1 MMSNKIDRR
10 VLRTRQLLR
19 NALLGLI
26 QERDFDSLTVQDITE
41 RATLNRATFYL
52 HYADKHDLLLQ
63 VIRETLVELTDL
75 PLPHP
80 YNADTTQIDPERI
93 RDFFISVF
101 QHVITHLTF
110 YRVML
115 QAGGMAGVSDE
126 IHATIYKV
134 AMWMIGRVE
143 GVRWRV
149 PSEVIMSMVSGA
161 YLGVVRWAVTQSAP
175 PTPEH
180 LAGQFIEVMMP
191 GIINAIERL

>member
-1 MMSNKIDRR
+1 MSNKIDRR

-19 NALLGLI
+19 NALLSLV

-80 YNADTTQIDPERI
+80 SDSPNQIDPEGI
-93 RDFFISVF
+93 RTFFVAVF

-115 QAGGMAGVSDE
+115 QTGGMAGVSDE

-134 AMWMIGRVE
+134 GMWMIVRVE
-143 GVRWRV
+143 VIRWRV
-149 PSEVIMSMVSGA
+149 PPEVIMSMVSGA
-161 YLGVVRWAVTQSAP
+161 YLGVVRWAVAQPTP
-175 PTPEH
+175 PTAEQ
-180 LAGQFIEVMMP
+180 LATQFIEVMMP
-191 GIINAIERL
+191 GILNAIERL

>member
-1 MMSNKIDRR
+1 MSNKIDRR

-19 NALLGLI
+19 NALLTLI

-80 YNADTTQIDPERI
+80 DDSPSHIDPEHI
-93 RDFFISVF
+93 RVFFILVF

-115 QAGGMAGVSDE
+115 QARGMAGVSDE

-134 AMWMIGRVE
+134 GMWMLGRVE
-143 GVRWRV
+143 NVRWRV
-149 PSEVIMSMVSGA
+149 PSEVIMSMIGGA
-161 YLGVVRWAVTQSAP
+161 YLGVVRWAVTQP
-175 PTPEH
+175 TTPTPEH
-180 LAGQFIEVMMP
+180 LAAQFIEVMMP
-191 GIINAIERL
+191 GILNAIERL

>member
-1 MMSNKIDRR
+1 MSNKVDRR

-19 NALLGLI
+19 TALLSLI

-75 PLPHP
+75 PLPH
-80 YNADTTQIDPERI
+80 NHGESARMEPENLRI
-93 RDFFISVF
+93 FFIAVF
-101 QHVITHLTF
+101 QHVITNLTF

-115 QAGGMAGVSDE
+115 QTGGIAGVSDE

-134 AMWMIGRVE
+134 GMWMIGRSE
-143 GVRWRV
+143 TIHWRV
-149 PSEVIMSMVSGA
+149 PPEVIMSMISGA
-161 YLGVVRWAVTQSAP
+161 YLGMVRWAVMQPSP
-175 PTPEH
+175 PSPQH
-180 LAGQFIEVMMP
+180 LASQFIEVMMP
-191 GIINAIERL
+191 GIFNAIDG